1 MGGRRLI
8 DSVRSG
14 AFTLTLS
21 HRAEGSPQNNA
32 CTDGPLSLEGE
43 GWGEG
48 EHTALVVI
56 PFTLCSL
63 LLCHD
68 MTGERAR
75 VAQSPPPWRPGLTA
89 ENRRF
94 AVPSAYSFRLIG
106 DGRR

>member
-1 MGGRRLI
+1 M
-8 DSVRSG
+8 
-14 AFTLTLS
+14 
-21 HRAEGSPQNNA
+21 
-32 CTDGPLSLEGE
+32 
-43 GWGEG
+43 
-48 EHTALVVI
+48 VI

-68 MTGERAR
+68 MAGERAGEWLSR
-75 VAQSPPPWRPGLTA
+75 HHPRRPGLPA